1 MISLNRWCMSRS
13 RSDLELSTWLN
24 SNFLLMTNMNT
35 SKVSIKPI
43 FTTQWVTKVNN
54 EWFCLHLRI
63 GVNLYFELT
72 KIIIFKSTC
81 CTYSYLNE
89 LKICTMSIW
98 TRAMLRIFI
107 CICPLLKASHYR
119 TFTIINVVKEST
131 IVKENKN

>member
-24 SNFLLMTNMNT
+24 SNLFLMTNMNT

-54 EWFCLHLRI
+54 EWFCLLLRLGI
-63 GVNLYFELT
+63 NLYFELT
-72 KIIIFKSTC
+72 KIIIFNESTC

-89 LKICTMSIW
+89 FKICTMSIW
-98 TRAMLRIFI
+98 TWAMLRIFI
-107 CICPLLKASHYR
+107 CICALLKARHYR
-119 TFTIINVVKEST
+119 TFNHYKCCKGTYDSKE
-131 IVKENKN
+131 E